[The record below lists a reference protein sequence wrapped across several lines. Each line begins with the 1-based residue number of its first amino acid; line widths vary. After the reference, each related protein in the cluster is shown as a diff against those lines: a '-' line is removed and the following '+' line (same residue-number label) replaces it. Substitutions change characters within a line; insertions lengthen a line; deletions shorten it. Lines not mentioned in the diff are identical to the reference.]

1 MDPISALFNEHILDS
16 AAYSSTAAQEPQD
29 SAPKAGILLIAG
41 CVEFDAMAGKP
52 EGLDSHVVVEVGEP
66 VVKTFSSSSAMH
78 LFILTKSGNLYAM
91 GSNSNGQLGL
101 NDLQTRA
108 EPTIV
113 SLPFA
118 DSLVKVACGRH
129 HSLILVSN
137 GDVYGCGKNTCGQL
151 GLGDGKAVSGDV
163 KVFTKLP
170 LKNIRD
176 IDAGFE
182 HSIACNNDGKVFT
195 WGSPQY
201 GQLGFGSTGEYLKEG
216 GKGKALRYAYVT
228 SPRQVTKF
236 IVKDSKGKVLEDI
249 DPDSLNFAIVRA
261 GKNHSICVEDWSSS
275 SSQNRCFC
283 WGTGGY
289 GRLGH
294 NSPEDEL
301 YPRELT
307 FFSPN
312 VAQGSFKLNPQ
323 RQVRQIVAGSTYTL
337 AVTLSEHVYF
347 WGKLSNS
354 SRGESTMYP
363 KLVEDLYN
371 WKTKIITGGNNLVIV
386 KADEKFVGWGAPVA
400 GMIGFEGNAKSTIG
414 PKFITSL
421 DGLRVYDAAAG
432 YGHVC
437 FVVEPSSDVHGKK
450 LESLPKISRTAVEA
464 SGKKRSTSTKEAE
477 NTASKKLKSKK

>member
-1 MDPISALFNEHILDS
+1 MDPISALFNEHIPDS
-16 AAYSSTAAQEPQD
+16 AATSAAVQAPQD
-29 SAPKAGILLIAG
+29 SAPQAGALLIAG

-52 EGLDSHVVVEVGEP
+52 EGLESHVVIDVGEP
-66 VVKTFSSSSAMH
+66 VVKSFSSSSAMH
-78 LFILTKSGNLYAM
+78 LFILTTSGKLYAM

-113 SLPFA
+113 NIPFTENI
-118 DSLVKVACGRH
+118 VKVACGRH

-137 GDVYGCGKNTCGQL
+137 GDVYGCGRNACGQV

-163 KVFTKLP
+163 KAFTKLP

-176 IDAGFE
+176 IDAGLE
-182 HSIACNNDGKVFT
+182 HSIACNFDGKVFT

-236 IVKDSKGKVLEDI
+236 IVKDSKGKVSEDI
-249 DPDSLNFAIVRA
+249 DPDSLKFAIVRA

-294 NSPEDEL
+294 NSPDDEL

-312 VAQGSFKLNPQ
+312 VVQGSFKLNPQ
-323 RQVRQIVAGSTYTL
+323 RQVRQVVAGSTYTL

-371 WKTKIITGGNNLVIV
+371 WKTKLISGGNNLVIV

-400 GMIGFEGNAKSTIG
+400 GMIGFEGNVKSTIG
-414 PKFITSL
+414 PKFITAL
-421 DGLRVYDAAAG
+421 DGYRVSDISAG

-437 FVVEPSSDVHGKK
+437 FIVEPSSEVQGKK
-450 LESLPKISRTAVEA
+450 MTSLSKISKATIEDT
-464 SGKKRSTSTKEAE
+464 SGKKRSSSTKEGESA
-477 NTASKKLKSKK
+477 ASKKSKSKR